1 MSQEKRASEPQSNNN
16 RPVEFSLLGVDADRL
31 RQVMTLAAILG
42 SIAINSIS
50 NKFPPNGVNIGTL
63 SNTLFRSVQIL
74 PANYAFAIWGL
85 IYIGLIAFG
94 IYQLQPAQRRSPR
107 LQRGGYLL
115 VFACL
120 AQCAW
125 IYLFLA
131 RLFPLSTIAMLGIL
145 VPLIVLYQRLGIGQ
159 QHVSRKMLWLVD
171 IPISVYLGWISV
183 ATIVNVAI
191 ALYSLSWNGWGIA
204 SPVWTVMVM
213 AVSAVIATFVLIQ
226 RRDRAYALVIIWA
239 LIAIAIRQASTP
251 LIAGAGGLLAIAL
264 TLLSLIISRESSHSA
279 MRRKADCE

>member
-1 MSQEKRASEPQSNNN
+1 MSQEKRAIEPPQSHNN
-16 RPVEFSLLGVDADRL
+16 RPVEFSLLGFDADRL
-31 RQVMTLAAILG
+31 RQITTLAAILG
-42 SIAINSIS
+42 SIAINTFS

-63 SNTLFRSVQIL
+63 SNTLFNDVQIL

-107 LQRGGYLL
+107 LRRCGYLL
-115 VFACL
+115 VLACL

-145 VPLIVLYQRLGIGQ
+145 VPLMVMYQRLGIGQ
-159 QHVSRKMLWLVD
+159 QHVSRQMLWLVD
-171 IPISVYLGWISV
+171 IPISIYLGWISV

-191 ALYSLSWNGWGIA
+191 ALYSLNWNGWGIA

-213 AVSAVIATFVLIQ
+213 VVSATIALLMLIQ
-226 RRDRAYALVIIWA
+226 RRDRAYALVIVWA
-239 LIAIAIRQASTP
+239 LIAIAIRQANTP
-251 LIAGAGGLLAIAL
+251 LIVGAGVVLAIAL
-264 TLLSLIISRESSHSA
+264 TLLGLGIRSA
-279 MRRKADCE
+279 KIA